1 MASVLSLPTTGLLG
15 DGGGLSTSL
24 VDIFSCI
31 NRERYWTEN
40 TFRGLGSGG
49 VMLAEPR
56 MWSLHAEGHQS
67 VVSLCMSQWCWP
79 REQSQRAC
87 PGSKGSGLCRQGI
100 VVGAL
105 PLGAGGLFSAFCLP
119 CPCVSFPPP
128 RGDRQASRAQG
139 TSWVASS
146 STVPLHTSSTHSDPQ
161 FPFPAWLP
169 PERQTPASSCFL
181 HISTSMFNNRTLRFK

>member
-1 MASVLSLPTTGLLG
+1 M
-15 DGGGLSTSL
+15 

-31 NRERYWTEN
+31 NRERYWMGN

-67 VVSLCMSQWCWP
+67 VLSLFMSQWCWP

-87 PGSKGSGLCRQGI
+87 PGSKGSGLCRQGT

-128 RGDRQASRAQG
+128 HGNRQASRAQG

-146 STVPLHTSSTHSDPQ
+146 STVPLLTVIHNFHFQPGSLLNARLLLLVAFFTFPLRCLTTEPSDLNKTLEIS
-161 FPFPAWLP
+161 LP
-169 PERQTPASSCFL
+169 TRPMSPWG
-181 HISTSMFNNRTLRFK
+181 I